1 MKQRAEGK
9 KTSHERIDLSLFMKD
24 KEENYSEMYK
34 LSTWYT
40 IDKFIETQ
48 VGKNHGFKS
57 LKAKRDWILGKGFEL
72 VKNADGLEGVAVDDD
87 DPGTMKL
94 KRGSKFATERVRKQ
108 QFDDAEV
115 CSFFW

>member
-1 MKQRAEGK
+1 
-9 KTSHERIDLSLFMKD
+9 MKD

-34 LSTWYT
+34 ISTWYT

-57 LKAKRDWILGKGFEL
+57 LKAKRDWILSKGFEL
-72 VKNADGLEGVAVDDD
+72 VKNADGLEGVAVDDED
-87 DPGTMKL
+87 SGTMKL

-115 CSFFW
+115 CSGFCLNPQRHCLTTTHKHR